1 MGKCYFRS
9 LKLKWCRLKLSLSTL
24 GSKVIQSRFFFWTLE
39 VIGGVSAV
47 GFTTPIKG
55 NQLVY
60 MARIKQSISGLPIN
74 DWFLSTPDS
83 NPIFTAICKI
93 LVIGNSYLLVN
104 VFNALLI
111 FISFHFLNESARVV
125 LRIANRSRDHLFLI
139 CISILGLCVFSP
151 DFHNGIAGMGIF
163 SPQFQPSSFDGLL
176 LISILSIVKSTSY
189 PDYKLNIPQII
200 LPIVIAVT
208 IHPSIIVSA
217 CIVLMALLISTSRIS
232 TIVLQKPFSARYRSL
247 VLTLIVLP
255 YLVTSYSIEEFI
267 YSQSELDAFRYLAY
281 DRIPYHVVPSNFMN
295 PFEIVRLLIVL
306 MGTYFVSRSTMLE
319 TRLKNFLLFLT
330 TLFMYLSISVSI
342 IDRPVFLLTVPWRI
356 SGVLYPL
363 FTLILLWKLLVKLS
377 DAKSARSLKH
387 WVFQLTGLSIFLIAQ
402 NMSKFLLVFLALLLL
417 RTNYFEGREDRLS
430 KIRNKRGIG
439 LLCTLCISLGLGI
452 MAQVSTSQ
460 AWRENPEGFPAAS
473 SLRKLELQ
481 GIGVVP
487 PQFDNFRVD
496 FGLSIFVDSKAPP
509 FDGKS
514 LVEWVKRLKIA
525 ERVQIQPEKLCSE
538 ISLSQVSWAIVP
550 SEASSPSCFHK
561 RTEISHS
568 WSILER

>member
-1 MGKCYFRS
+1 VGKCYFRS

>member
-1 MGKCYFRS
+1 M
-9 LKLKWCRLKLSLSTL
+9 KWCRPKLSLSSL
-24 GSKVIQSRFFFWTLE
+24 GSKVIQHKFLFWTLE
-39 VIGGVSAV
+39 AVGGVSAI

-60 MARIKQSISGLPIN
+60 MARIKQSISGSPIN

-93 LVIGNSYLLVN
+93 LVIGNSYLFVN

-125 LRIANRSRDHLFLI
+125 LRITNRSRDHLFLI

-208 IHPSIIVSA
+208 VHPSIIVSA

-232 TIVLQKPFSARYRSL
+232 TIVLQKPFLARYRLL

-255 YLVTSYSIEEFI
+255 YLVISYSIEEFI

-295 PFEIVRLLIVL
+295 PFEIARLLIVL
-306 MGTYFVSRSTMLE
+306 MGTYFVFRSAMLE

-330 TLFMYLSISVSI
+330 TLFMYLSISISI

-363 FTLILLWKLLVKLS
+363 FALILLWKLLVKLS

-430 KIRNKRGIG
+430 KIKIKRGIG

-473 SLRKLELQ
+473 SLRKLELR

-514 LVEWVKRLKIA
+514 LVEWVRRLKLA
-525 ERVQIQPEKLCSE
+525 ERVQTHPKILCTESSFA
-538 ISLSQVSWAIVP
+538 IISWALIP
-550 SEASSPSCFHK
+550 NQSALPHCFTDTIHLNK
-561 RTEISHS
+561 DWVLFRK
-568 WSILER
+568 

>member
-1 MGKCYFRS
+1 M
-9 LKLKWCRLKLSLSTL
+9 KWCRPKLSLSSL
-24 GSKVIQSRFFFWTLE
+24 GSKVIQHKFLFWTLE
-39 VIGGVSAV
+39 AVGGVSAI

-60 MARIKQSISGLPIN
+60 MARIKQSISGSPIN

-83 NPIFTAICKI
+83 NPIFTSICKI

-189 PDYKLNIPQII
+189 PDYKLNIPQIS

-208 IHPSIIVSA
+208 VHPSIMVGA
-217 CIVLMALLISTSRIS
+217 CIVLIALLISTSRIS
-232 TIVLQKPFSARYRSL
+232 TIVLQKPFLARYRLL

-255 YLVTSYSIEEFI
+255 FLGITYSIEEFI

-295 PFEIVRLLIVL
+295 SFEIVRLLIVL
-306 MGTYFVSRSTMLE
+306 MGTYFVFRSKMLE

-330 TLFMYLSISVSI
+330 TLFMYLSISISI

-363 FTLILLWKLLVKLS
+363 FALILLWKLLVKLS

-430 KIRNKRGIG
+430 KIKIKRGIG

-473 SLRKLELQ
+473 SLRKLELR

-514 LVEWVKRLKIA
+514 LVEWVKRLKLA

>member
-1 MGKCYFRS
+1 MGECYFRF
-9 LKLKWCRLKLSLSTL
+9 LQLRWCRPKLSLSSL
-24 GSKVIQSRFFFWTLE
+24 GSKVIQHKFLFWTLE
-39 VIGGVSAV
+39 VVGGVSAI

-55 NQLVY
+55 NQFVY
-60 MARIKQSISGLPIN
+60 MARLKQSISGSPTN

-111 FISFHFLNESARVV
+111 LISFHFLNESARVV

-208 IHPSIIVSA
+208 VHPSIIVSA
-217 CIVLMALLISTSRIS
+217 CIVLMALLIGASRIS
-232 TIVLQKPFSARYRSL
+232 TIVLQKPFLARYCLL

-255 YLVTSYSIEEFI
+255 YLVISYSIEEFI
-267 YSQSELDAFRYLAY
+267 YSQSELEAFRYLAY

-306 MGTYFVSRSTMLE
+306 MGTYFVFRSTMLE

-342 IDRPVFLLTVPWRI
+342 IDRPVFSLTVPWRI

-363 FTLILLWKLLVKLS
+363 FALILLWKLLVKSS

-417 RTNYFEGREDRLS
+417 RTNYFEGREDGLS
-430 KIRNKRGIG
+430 KIKIKRGIG

-460 AWRENPEGFPAAS
+460 AWRENPEGFPAAT

-514 LVEWVKRLKIA
+514 LVEWVRRLKLA
-525 ERVQIQPEKLCSE
+525 ERVQTHPKILCTESSFV
-538 ISLSQVSWAIVP
+538 IISWALIP
-550 SEASSPSCFHK
+550 NQSALPHCFTDTIHLNK
-561 RTEISHS
+561 DWVLLRK
-568 WSILER
+568 

>member
-1 MGKCYFRS
+1 M
-9 LKLKWCRLKLSLSTL
+9 KWCRPKLSLSSL
-24 GSKVIQSRFFFWTLE
+24 GSKVIQHKFLFWALE
-39 VIGGVSAV
+39 VVGGVSAT

-60 MARIKQSISGLPIN
+60 MARIKQSISGSPIN

-189 PDYKLNIPQII
+189 PDYKLNIPNII
-200 LPIVIAVT
+200 LPIVIAVI

-217 CIVLMALLISTSRIS
+217 CIVLMALFISTSRIS
-232 TIVLQKPFSARYRSL
+232 TIVLQKPFSARYRLL
-247 VLTLIVLP
+247 VLTLIALP

-281 DRIPYHVVPSNFMN
+281 DRIPYHVVPSNFMD

-417 RTNYFEGREDRLS
+417 GTNYFEGRADRLS
-430 KIRNKRGIG
+430 KIKNKRGIG

-525 ERVQIQPEKLCSE
+525 ERVQVQPEKLCTESSFA
-538 ISLSQVSWAIVP
+538 IISWALIPNQSVLP
-550 SEASSPSCFHK
+550 NCFTDTIHLNK
-561 RTEISHS
+561 DWVLLRK
-568 WSILER
+568 

>member
-1 MGKCYFRS
+1 
-9 LKLKWCRLKLSLSTL
+9 LSLSTL